1 MISTDTDQ
9 LIKTTLQ
16 PFSPRLVVVFG
27 SMARGEA
34 TASSDLDIG
43 VMLESP
49 LTVEQRQAMIKAL
62 AGALGRPVDLVD
74 LNRVGEPLLGRI
86 LKEGRRLLGAPTH
99 MATLLSRHL
108 ANVEDFIPLQK
119 HIMDTRRRAWMTKR

>member
-1 MISTDTDQ
+1 MAFTDADQ
-9 LIKTTLQ
+9 RIQSALQ
-16 PFSPRLVVVFG
+16 PFNLRLVVVFG

-34 TASSDLDIG
+34 TPSSDLDIG
-43 VMLESP
+43 VMGERP
-49 LTVEQRQAMIKAL
+49 LTLQQRQAMIKAL
-62 AGALGRPVDLVD
+62 AVEFGRPVDLVD

-86 LKEGRRLLGAPTH
+86 LKESRRLLGAPAH

>member
-1 MISTDTDQ
+1 MIPTDTDQ
-9 LIKTTLQ
+9 FIKAALQ

-27 SMARGEA
+27 SMARGEE

-62 AGALGRPVDLVD
+62 AGALGRSVDLVD
-74 LNRVGEPLLGRI
+74 LNRVGEPLLGQI
-86 LKEGRRLLGAPTH
+86 LKEGRRLLGEPTH
-99 MATLLSRHL
+99 MAILLSRHL
-108 ANVEDFIPLQK
+108 TNGEDFIPLQK
-119 HIMDTRRRAWMTKR
+119 HILETRRRAWIKS